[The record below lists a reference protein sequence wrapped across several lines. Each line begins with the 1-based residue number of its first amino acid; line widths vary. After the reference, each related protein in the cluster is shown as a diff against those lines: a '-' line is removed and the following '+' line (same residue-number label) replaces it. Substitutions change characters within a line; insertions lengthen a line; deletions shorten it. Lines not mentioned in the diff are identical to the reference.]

1 MKKQKVEEEAWKY
14 VLNDGKMENLRRIMG
29 IRSFESIV
37 GWGRLAD
44 FFIVMMIN
52 FVSLSICSGLCVS
65 RSLVVSRLVKYW
77 FSELLPKLW

>member
-1 MKKQKVEEEAWKY
+1 MKKQKVEEEVWKY

-37 GWGRLAD
+37 GWDRLAG

-52 FVSLSICSGLCVS
+52 FVS
-65 RSLVVSRLVKYW
+65 
-77 FSELLPKLW
+77 